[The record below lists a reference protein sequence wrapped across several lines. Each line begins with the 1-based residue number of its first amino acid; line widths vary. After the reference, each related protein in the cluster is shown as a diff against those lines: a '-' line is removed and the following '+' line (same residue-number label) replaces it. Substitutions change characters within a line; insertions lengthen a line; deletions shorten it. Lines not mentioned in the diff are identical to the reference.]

1 MADGFVAK
9 EVTFENTAGVNMNQS
24 VAMANEGK
32 YSAFY
37 KCRFSGY
44 QDTLYVKKGI
54 QFFRECIIYGTV
66 DFIFGDASALFQNCS
81 VYARRPRQ
89 GQSNTI
95 TAQKRES
102 VKDVSGIVLQNCTI
116 DAAPD
121 LQPMLNVVRTYLG
134 RPWRNYSTT
143 VIMQSYLGELIDPS
157 GWLEWPGHSLDKLYY
172 AENANDGPGA
182 NTSHRV
188 GWTHR
193 NISYTDAKKFTARAF
208 LNGSEWIP
216 STGIP
221 CNLDL

>member
-9 EVTFENTAGVNMNQS
+9 EVAFENTAGANMNQS
-24 VAMANEGK
+24 VAMAIQGK

-44 QDTLYVKKGI
+44 QDTLYVKHGI
-54 QFFRECIIYGTV
+54 QFFRECRIYGTV

-81 VYARRPRQ
+81 VYARKPRQ

-102 VKDVSGIVLQNCTI
+102 EGYVLGIVLQNCTI
-116 DAAPD
+116 DVAPD
-121 LQPMLNVVRTYLG
+121 LLPKLNVSTYLG
-134 RPWRNYSTT
+134 RPWRNYATT
-143 VIMQSYLGELIDPS
+143 VITQSYL
-157 GWLEWPGHSLDKLYY
+157 GHSLDKLYY
-172 AENANDGPGA
+172 AEYANQGPGE

-188 GWTHR
+188 GWAHR

-208 LNGSEWIP
+208 LNGSEWIS